1 MKKLFI
7 LMFLSI
13 CLACSTLKKSSL
25 EKTGATTL
33 NGSTAQKIKWQQN
46 SVQHDSVQ
54 SIWAIEIVPKGKF
67 SYSMA
72 NGFEGEAVKMSI
84 KNKRLTVSDLKQAEE
99 LLGETKKIANAKIEL
114 NEKFKNKQKSSPS
127 FWLWIIMFLALAAT
141 ACYFWRRWKV

>member
-7 LMFLSI
+7 LMFITI
-13 CLACSTLKKSSL
+13 CLACSALKKSSL
-25 EKTGATTL
+25 KKTGKTTL
-33 NGSTAQKIKWQQN
+33 NGSSAQKIKWQQN

-72 NGFEGEAVKMSI
+72 NGFEGEAVKLSI
-84 KNKRLTVSDLKQAEE
+84 KNRRLTVSNLKQAQQ
-99 LLGETKKIANAKIEL
+99 LLGETKKITNAKIEL
-114 NEKFKNKQKSSPS
+114 NEQFKNKQKNASG
-127 FWLWIIMFLALAAT
+127 FWLWTVMLLALAAT